1 MKEMKKSKILIAD
14 SDSVFCVEL
23 ADFLSAFDDTEVI
36 GYVTNGR
43 DAYHRI
49 VNDKPDVVITGI
61 VMPNIDGLA
70 VIRKT
75 NETRMDKKP
84 YFIVVTAVNNT
95 ALMQKAMDLGAEYY
109 LLRPLDYSVLIEL
122 IRETNKS
129 KSKVSLKGAN
139 GEYNTEKRITET
151 IQRVGIPAHIKG
163 YHYIRSAITMMTDDM
178 ELAHS
183 VTKVLYPAVA
193 KEFDTT
199 PQRVERAIRH
209 AIEVAWNRGDPAVL
223 NEMFG
228 YTIDAERGKPTNSE
242 FIAMI
247 SDKIR
252 LEHTS
257 AANF

>member
-1 MKEMKKSKILIAD
+1 MREKKKSRILIAD
-14 SDSVFCVEL
+14 SDAAFCEEL
-23 ADFLSAFDDTEVI
+23 RQFLSTFSDTEVI
-36 GYVTNGR
+36 KCVYNGR
-43 DAYHRI
+43 EAYNEI
-49 VNDKPDVVITGI
+49 INAKPDIVITGI
-61 VMPNIDGLA
+61 VMPHIDGLG
-70 VIRKT
+70 VI
-75 NETRMDKKP
+75 KKVSEANLEIKP
-84 YFIVVTAVNNT
+84 SFIVVTSVNNNM
-95 ALMQKAMDLGAEYY
+95 LMQKAMDLGAKYY

-122 IRETNKS
+122 IRENS
-129 KSKVSLKGAN
+129 VRARSFGQD
-139 GEYNTEKRITET
+139 YNMERRITET

-163 YHYIRSAITMMTDDM
+163 YHYIRASITMMTEDM

-193 KEFDTT
+193 KKFDTT

-228 YTIDAERGKPTNSE
+228 YTIDADRGKPTNSE

-252 LEHTS
+252 LEHS
-257 AANF
+257 YAGNF

>member
-14 SDSVFCVEL
+14 SDTAFCTEL
-23 ADFLSAFDDTEVI
+23 AEFLNSFDDTEVI
-36 GYVTNGR
+36 KYVTNGR
-43 DAYHRI
+43 DAYHEI
-49 VNDKPDVVITGI
+49 INAKPDVVITGI
-61 VMPNIDGLA
+61 VMPNIDGLG
-70 VIRKT
+70 VIKKI
-75 NETRMDKKP
+75 NETYMESKP
-84 YFIVVTAVNNT
+84 SFIVVTAVNNNM
-95 ALMQKAMDLGAEYY
+95 LMQKAMDLGAKYY
-109 LLRPLDYSVLIEL
+109 LLRPLDYSVLIDL
-122 IRETNKS
+122 IRENAAKS
-129 KSKVSLKGAN
+129 TGFGRRSAE
-139 GEYNTEKRITET
+139 EYNTELRITET

-163 YHYIRSAITMMTDDM
+163 YHYIRTAITMMTDDM

-193 KEFDTT
+193 KKFDTT

-228 YTIDAERGKPTNSE
+228 YTIDSERGKPTNSE

-252 LEHTS
+252 LEH
-257 AANF
+257 AAAGNF

>member
-1 MKEMKKSKILIAD
+1 MKENKKSRVLIAD
-14 SDSVFCVEL
+14 SDSSFCREL
-23 ADFLSAFDDTEVI
+23 AAFLEPFGDVEVI
-36 GYVTNGR
+36 GCVFDGR
-43 DAYHRI
+43 EAFHKI
-49 VNDKPDVVITGI
+49 VNDCPDAVVTGI
-61 VMPNIDGLA
+61 VMPNIDGLG

-75 NETRMDKKP
+75 NEANLENKP
-84 YFIVVTAVNNT
+84 SFIVVTAVNNNL
-95 ALMQKAMDLGAEYY
+95 LMQKAMDLGAAYY
-109 LLRPLDYSVLIEL
+109 LLRPLDYSVIADI
-122 IRETNKS
+122 IRENAKE
-129 KSKVSLKGAN
+129 KRKGTVR
-139 GEYNTEKRITET
+139 GEGYNTELRITET

-163 YHYIRSAITMMTDDM
+163 YHYIRTAIIMMTEDM

-193 KEFDTT
+193 KKFDTT

-228 YTIDAERGKPTNSE
+228 YTIDADRGKPTNSE

-252 LEHTS
+252 LEH
-257 AANF
+257 AAAGNF

>member
-1 MKEMKKSKILIAD
+1 MKEMKKSRILIAD
-14 SDSVFCVEL
+14 SDAAFCIEVAE
-23 ADFLSAFDDTEVI
+23 FLNSFDDIEVI
-36 GYVTNGR
+36 KYVTNGR
-43 DAYHRI
+43 EAYHEI
-49 VNDKPDVVITGI
+49 INSKPDVVVTGI

-70 VIRKT
+70 VIRKI
-75 NETRMDKKP
+75 NEAHMENKP
-84 YFIVVTAVNNT
+84 SFIVVTAVNNSM
-95 ALMQKAMDLGAEYY
+95 LMQKAMDLGAKYY
-109 LLRPLDYSVLIEL
+109 LLRPLDYSVLIDL
-122 IRETNKS
+122 VREN
-129 KSKVSLKGAN
+129 VSAASAAGRRGAE
-139 GEYNTEKRITET
+139 EYNTELRITET

-163 YHYIRSAITMMTDDM
+163 YHYIRTAITMMTDDM

-193 KEFDTT
+193 KKFDTT

-228 YTIDAERGKPTNSE
+228 YTIDSERGKPTNSE

-252 LEHTS
+252 LEH
-257 AANF
+257 AAAGNF